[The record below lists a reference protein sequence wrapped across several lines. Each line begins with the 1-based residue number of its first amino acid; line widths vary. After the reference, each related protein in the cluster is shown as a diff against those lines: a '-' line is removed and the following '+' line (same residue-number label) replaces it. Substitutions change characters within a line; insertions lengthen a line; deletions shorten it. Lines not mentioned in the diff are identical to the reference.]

1 MTVVE
6 VHVCR
11 ERWVNACHRSLVNES
26 ILRVSNLT
34 DLFTMYILLS
44 LLLTMYTLLSSDRFL
59 FYCLLTSFCLFHI
72 KESDENIRLLSI
84 YGYKV

>member
-34 DLFTMYILLS
+34 DL
-44 LLLTMYTLLSSDRFL
+44 LTMYMLLSSDRFL

>member
-34 DLFTMYILLS
+34 DLFTMYILLKRS
-44 LLLTMYTLLSSDRFL
+44 FSVLLSAYFI
-59 FYCLLTSFCLFHI
+59 LLVSYKKNLT
-72 KESDENIRLLSI
+72 KI
-84 YGYKV
+84 YGYLVYMVIKFRRGD

>member
-26 ILRVSNLT
+26 ILRVSAIQFDRFVYHVHITIKRSFSVLLSAYFILLVSYKKNLT
-34 DLFTMYILLS
+34 
-44 LLLTMYTLLSSDRFL
+44 
-59 FYCLLTSFCLFHI
+59 
-72 KESDENIRLLSI
+72 KI
-84 YGYKV
+84 YGYLVYMVIKFRRGD

>member
-6 VHVCR
+6 VHVHVCR
-11 ERWVNACHRSLVNES
+11 ERWVNTCHRSLVNES

-34 DLFTMYILLS
+34 DL
-44 LLLTMYTLLSSDRFL
+44 LTMYMLLSSDRFL

>member
-11 ERWVNACHRSLVNES
+11 ERWVNTCHRSLVNES

-34 DLFTMYILLS
+34 DLFTMYI
-44 LLLTMYTLLSSDRFL
+44 LLSSDRFL

>member
-44 LLLTMYTLLSSDRFL
+44 SDRFL

>member
-26 ILRVSNLT
+26 ILRVSNMK

-44 LLLTMYTLLSSDRFL
+44 SDYFL